1 MIKKN
6 MIKKMNS
13 VCLLTA
19 CCAFFNFYTVANAT
33 EVAAPTEATT
43 EVAAEAAP
51 IEEAPAAS
59 SAVAIV
65 EIADYTIDGG
75 ILEAGKEITINLTLS
90 NTSRNTA
97 ATSVMMTLASNS
109 GMIYPVYGNSN
120 QIYVGSIGAGDSKT
134 IAVPVTISEQFTGDM
149 ADLTCQFDYESSGS
163 RMNNMAT
170 IVIPTSGG
178 NTIGVKS
185 IDVSSHAIVNGK
197 SLLSF
202 NYVNLSNKNITDA
215 VLTVE
220 GNVSSNSKK
229 IKIDTVYAGKSYSHD
244 YYLTF
249 TEAGNQ
255 DINIKLSYTDIDG
268 ETIETDLGN
277 YSVTVSKES
286 EMAEASTPNTIITW
300 IGRAIAAIAGLA
312 VVFVVVVYI
321 KKR

>member
-1 MIKKN
+1 MKKNLIKK
-6 MIKKMNS
+6 ITV

-19 CCAFFNFYTVANAT
+19 FCSFFNIYTVANAT
-33 EVAAPTEATT
+33 EVEEPAAT
-43 EVAAEAAP
+43 EVAETV
-51 IEEAPAAS
+51 EAPVAS
-59 SAVAIV
+59 SSVAIV
-65 EIADYTIDGG
+65 EIADYTIEGG
-75 ILEAGKEITINLTLS
+75 ILEAGKEITINLTLN

-97 ATSVMMTLASNS
+97 ATSVIMTLSSASE
-109 GMIYPVYGNSN
+109 MIYPVYGNSN
-120 QIYVGSIGAGDSKT
+120 QIYVGSIGAGASKT
-134 IAVPVTISEQFTGDM
+134 ISIPVTISNQFAGDM
-149 ADLTCQFDYESSGS
+149 ADLTCEFNYESSGS
-163 RMNNMAT
+163 VMNNSAT

-185 IDVSSHAIVNGK
+185 IDVTSHAIVNGK

-229 IKIDTVYAGKSYSHD
+229 IKIDTIYAGKSYSQD

-255 DINIKLSYTDIDG
+255 EISIKLSYTDIDG
-268 ETIETDLGN
+268 ETVETDLGN
-277 YSVTVSKES
+277 YSVTVSRES
-286 EMAEASTPNTIITW
+286 EVAEASTPNVILTW
-300 IGRAIAAIAGLA
+300 VGRVIAVIAGLA

>member
-6 MIKKMNS
+6 MIKKINS

-33 EVAAPTEATT
+33 EVVAPTETTT
-43 EVAAEAAP
+43 EVAPEAAL

-75 ILEAGKEITINLTLS
+75 ILEAGKEITINLTLN

-97 ATSVMMTLASNS
+97 ATSVMMTLTSNS

-149 ADLTCQFDYESSGS
+149 ADLTCEFNYESSGS
-163 RMNNMAT
+163 VMNNSAT

-202 NYVNLSNKNITDA
+202 NYVNLSSKNITDA

-229 IKIDTVYAGKSYSHD
+229 IKLDTIYAGKSYAHD
-244 YYLTF
+244 YYVTF
-249 TEAGNQ
+249 TKAGNQ
-255 DINIKLSYTDIDG
+255 EINVKLSYTDIDG
-268 ETIETDLGN
+268 ETVETDLGN

-286 EMAEASTPNTIITW
+286 EMAEVSTPNTIITW
-300 IGRAIAAIAGLA
+300 IGRAIAVIAGLA